1 MRLTI
6 LLLTIAPALA
16 PPAQH
21 GAAASAL
28 AAVVTPARN
37 PPERA
42 VVGILD
48 TVGTASIVV
57 RTGSTSQTFVLDK
70 GVTIRQGARVIK
82 VSDLPAHKGERVKV
96 RYHDDKGVHRA
107 QWVVVASPAP
117 AGRAKGG

>member
-6 LLLTIAPALA
+6 LLLTIVPVLTSAAQHDAAAPAF
-16 PPAQH
+16 
-21 GAAASAL
+21 
-28 AAVVTPARN
+28 AAVMARAPN

-42 VVGILD
+42 VVGTLD
-48 TVGTASIVV
+48 SIGNASIVV
-57 RTGSTSQTFVLDK
+57 KTGSTTQTFVLDK
-70 GVTIRQGARVIK
+70 GVTIRQGSRVIK